1 MEMTENSLKELSLNY
16 IIEMTLKH
24 EIMIQ
29 SNYLDSSEIEQEFK
43 DMLNDFESKDQI
55 KTIKVKYYCKPY
67 VDEMR
72 P

>member
-1 MEMTENSLKELSLNY
+1 MIENSLKELSLNY

-29 SNYLDSSEIEQEFK
+29 SNHLDSSETDQEFK
-43 DMLNDFESKDQI
+43 VMLNDFESKDQI
-55 KTIKVKYYCKPY
+55 NTIKVKYYCKPY

>member
-1 MEMTENSLKELSLNY
+1 
-16 IIEMTLKH
+16 MTLKH

-29 SNYLDSSEIEQEFK
+29 SNYLDSSETDQEFK
-43 DMLNDFESKDQI
+43 DMINDFESKDQI
-55 KTIKVKYYCKPY
+55 KMIKVKYYCKPY